1 MSRAAARAIACGAA
15 GGRNAMRRG
24 WSFFRR
30 LAAAVVLGAAAGLCI
45 LVSAQRPAPAPPALD
60 AFPAVTPADRLLI
73 LAPHEDDEALAAG
86 GLIQRARSV
95 GAKVHVAYLTYGDH
109 NQLAFIVYRKRPWL
123 TPRINRNMGEVRRR
137 EAVQAMAS
145 LGVDSSGLTF
155 LGYPD
160 NGTLAIWRYH
170 WDDAPPLR
178 SVLTNTVSVPYRDA
192 AAFGKEYKG
201 ENIAADVAAVLHAF
215 RPTRV
220 FVSHPADGNPD
231 HRAFYLYLRLALR
244 DLEGRIPPPAVYTY
258 PVHMGLWPRPYGYR
272 PDEWLSFPRR
282 IEAEAGRAVQLVLTP
297 EEVRRKHAA
306 ICAYRSQ
313 MSGGGR
319 WLSAFARRNELFIR
333 DEPAT
338 LPRGPDW
345 SARHEAMADGS
356 TMAYELDEQVGHMRG
371 VSYQEVPGGIS
382 VRIELR
388 RRLERA
394 LGLSVSLYGYR
405 RGVPFAQMPKIE
417 LDRFLGRLRVR
428 DCGRPA
434 AKEGISVA
442 GAEGCVTV
450 TVPWETLGMPE
461 CVFAHAGGMIGPKDS
476 SYTGWEEFAVHGGGG
491 PAGPAGGG

>member
-170 WDDAPPLR
+170 WGDAPPLR

-244 DLEGRIPPPAVYTY
+244 DLEGRI
-258 PVHMGLWPRPYGYR
+258 
-272 PDEWLSFPRR
+272 RR
-282 IEAEAGRAVQLVLTP
+282 RRSIRTRCTWGSGRGRTAIARTSGSPSRGASRRRRGERCNSCSRRRRCGGSTP
-297 EEVRRKHAA
+297 LYAPTGARCRAA
-306 ICAYRSQ
+306 
-313 MSGGGR
+313 
-319 WLSAFARRNELFIR
+319 
-333 DEPAT
+333 
-338 LPRGPDW
+338 
-345 SARHEAMADGS
+345 ADG
-356 TMAYELDEQVGHMRG
+356 
-371 VSYQEVPGGIS
+371 
-382 VRIELR
+382 
-388 RRLERA
+388 
-394 LGLSVSLYGYR
+394 
-405 RGVPFAQMPKIE
+405 
-417 LDRFLGRLRVR
+417 
-428 DCGRPA
+428 
-434 AKEGISVA
+434 
-442 GAEGCVTV
+442 
-450 TVPWETLGMPE
+450 
-461 CVFAHAGGMIGPKDS
+461 
-476 SYTGWEEFAVHGGGG
+476 
-491 PAGPAGGG
+491 